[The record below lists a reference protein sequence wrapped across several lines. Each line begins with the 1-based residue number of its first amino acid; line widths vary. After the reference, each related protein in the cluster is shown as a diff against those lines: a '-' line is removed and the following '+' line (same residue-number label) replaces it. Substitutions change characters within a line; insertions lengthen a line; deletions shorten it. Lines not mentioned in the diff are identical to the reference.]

1 MEITDNHGYVKMVD
15 FGFSKRMEVY
25 VNSLQNIL
33 RLNLKNILRLNFK
46 WKIINHF
53 TELSPYS
60 FDFRMEARRGHSVVL
75 QNMLRQK

>member
-1 MEITDNHGYVKMVD
+1 MEITDNHGYVTMVD

-46 WKIINHF
+46 
-53 TELSPYS
+53 
-60 FDFRMEARRGHSVVL
+60 
-75 QNMLRQK
+75 